1 MRRLRVLVVEDEA
14 LVADYVADVVADAG
28 HVVVGIAATG
38 RKALDYLDAAGVDV
52 AILDITLKGDLSG
65 IDVAGTAR
73 ARGVPH
79 LFISGSGDPATRAAA
94 QATAPLDFLLKPFNE
109 ERLIALLERV
119 PGGA

>member
-119 PGGA
+119 PGAA